1 MALDDVQFIPS
12 SGEPQWAVLPYGE
25 YVKLKSL
32 IIQQPIVAPVILL
45 PELMTQRIAAG
56 ESSIR
61 VWREYR
67 GLSQAALAKAAGISV
82 PYLSQLENRLRSG
95 SKKVLK
101 QVAQG
106 LAIPL
111 DLLCK

>member
-25 YVKLKSL
+25 YVKLKSQ
-32 IIQQPIVAPVILL
+32 IIQQPIVAPVIDL
-45 PELMTQRIAAG
+45 PEVLAQRLAAG

-67 GLSQAALAKAAGISV
+67 GLSQATLAKAAGISV
-82 PYLSQLENRLRSG
+82 PYLSQLEKGIRSG

-101 QVAQG
+101 QVAEG
-106 LAIPL
+106 LSIPL